1 VVGFLAVVWLLFS
14 YRLVSDAKGL
24 LDDRGHQIEITINLM
39 AATFPIV
46 VGAFIAAAR
55 PPNRRLYLRRAV
67 KPLGALVALPCS
79 IVFVIVAIP
88 WSGRA
93 GVGLEPLS
101 AGAWAWFA
109 ETVFIWLWAL
119 PFTFFGMF
127 MSVVHGFR
135 TADIHEMVPP
145 LLVTLLVC
153 ELAVYDLIVGTYDG
167 VPFWV
172 RVALTFGAPL
182 SVIAMTMWELRRL
195 RTRHG
200 ITLRRALLR

>member
-1 VVGFLAVVWLLFS
+1 
-14 YRLVSDAKGL
+14 
-24 LDDRGHQIEITINLM
+24 
-39 AATFPIV
+39 
-46 VGAFIAAAR
+46 
-55 PPNRRLYLRRAV
+55 
-67 KPLGALVALPCS
+67 
-79 IVFVIVAIP
+79 
-88 WSGRA
+88 
-93 GVGLEPLS
+93 
-101 AGAWAWFA
+101 
-109 ETVFIWLWAL
+109 
-119 PFTFFGMF
+119 
-127 MSVVHGFR
+127 MSVVHVFR